1 MMKNYVFAILFSLVL
16 FADLQAQDG
25 PVLTFTIPTQNNLL
39 LNRFLINPTFSAV
52 KESDSYITLY
62 HRNQWIQFDDSPELY
77 MLSYSGKYG
86 ERAGVG
92 IGIYQQNLGII
103 TSFGGIGN
111 YAYEIPLKE
120 KMSLTLGFN
129 LAYYTSGVNRNKA
142 VTNEPDP
149 AILALR
155 NNSVLTLKPGIN
167 FSWGSFDMGIYAEN
181 LVDYDFKSSEMV
193 KEYSEKIY
201 TSHVVY
207 NHQMQNQEGL
217 FDEGYFRLMLRGRLS
232 QSEDFQYGGSI
243 MVNFPKLGWVQ
254 AGVDDFF
261 GVGIGAGAHLTKK
274 LSLCYTYERVINE
287 GLVNFGPTHEI
298 TISYRFAGKENEQK
312 NNYKSAPKKP
322 TASINRNQKQA
333 KSNIINEEEEVEED
347 SVTEEYE
354 DLAEEPIVV
363 EPATKRK
370 KSVTK
375 KNTAT
380 TSNKTTSTDLDEGES
395 VSKTFDK
402 NIEFEKL
409 RMTLDENNL
418 KLLEIIVKQDSI
430 ENLKKADFEKRI
442 ENMMHYIQ
450 RLETTITEK
459 DCNCEPKSTVVTEEK
474 TVETTTT
481 KTTVKSPERAVIKNE
496 KTDLNSKLNAMK
508 SSSKKEE
515 IKLPI
520 TKKNTVETELENKI
534 ITLTKSKNDESK
546 TNTNTKFSLSD
557 EEIKA
562 YYSRLTDK
570 KRATAKK
577 GNFLEVENQEPGF
590 YIIAN
595 VFSEPAFADDFLK
608 KLKKQGIK
616 ASYFINPKNNFRY
629 VYLKKHSEWS
639 EALISYYTNVDN
651 TYFEEIWIMNI
662 NIK

>member
-52 KESDSYITLY
+52 KESDSFITLY

-129 LAYYTSGVNRNKA
+129 LSYYTNGVNRNKA

-149 AILALR
+149 TILALR

-287 GLVNFGPTHEI
+287 GLVNFGPTH
-298 TISYRFAGKENEQK
+298 
-312 NNYKSAPKKP
+312 
-322 TASINRNQKQA
+322 
-333 KSNIINEEEEVEED
+333 
-347 SVTEEYE
+347 
-354 DLAEEPIVV
+354 
-363 EPATKRK
+363 
-370 KSVTK
+370 
-375 KNTAT
+375 
-380 TSNKTTSTDLDEGES
+380 
-395 VSKTFDK
+395 
-402 NIEFEKL
+402 
-409 RMTLDENNL
+409 
-418 KLLEIIVKQDSI
+418 
-430 ENLKKADFEKRI
+430 
-442 ENMMHYIQ
+442 
-450 RLETTITEK
+450 
-459 DCNCEPKSTVVTEEK
+459 
-474 TVETTTT
+474 
-481 KTTVKSPERAVIKNE
+481 
-496 KTDLNSKLNAMK
+496 
-508 SSSKKEE
+508 
-515 IKLPI
+515 
-520 TKKNTVETELENKI
+520 
-534 ITLTKSKNDESK
+534 
-546 TNTNTKFSLSD
+546 
-557 EEIKA
+557 
-562 YYSRLTDK
+562 
-570 KRATAKK
+570 
-577 GNFLEVENQEPGF
+577 
-590 YIIAN
+590 
-595 VFSEPAFADDFLK
+595 
-608 KLKKQGIK
+608 
-616 ASYFINPKNNFRY
+616 
-629 VYLKKHSEWS
+629 
-639 EALISYYTNVDN
+639 
-651 TYFEEIWIMNI
+651 
-662 NIK
+662 

>member
-52 KESDSYITLY
+52 KESDSFITLY

-149 AILALR
+149 TILALR

-347 SVTEEYE
+347 
-354 DLAEEPIVV
+354 
-363 EPATKRK
+363 R
-370 KSVTK
+370 
-375 KNTAT
+375 
-380 TSNKTTSTDLDEGES
+380 

-474 TVETTTT
+474 TLETTTT
-481 KTTVKSPERAVIKNE
+481 KTTVKSPERAIIKNE